1 MLKITDVKLSKNTV
15 DDRAKNLRFLYRS
28 RKFG

>member
-15 DDRAKNLRFLYRS
+15 DDRGKIYDFCTDPGN
-28 RKFG
+28 G